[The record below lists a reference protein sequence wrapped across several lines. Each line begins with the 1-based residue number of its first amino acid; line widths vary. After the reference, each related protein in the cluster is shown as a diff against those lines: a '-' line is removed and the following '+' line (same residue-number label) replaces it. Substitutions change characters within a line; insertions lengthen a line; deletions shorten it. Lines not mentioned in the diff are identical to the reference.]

1 MSKELPYFKFNVS
14 EWILGRISDLPDKVQ
29 GAFIIAICH
38 YWHKKCDYFVN
49 DFKSKIGKKR
59 FELLQKHNLFEIKND
74 KIIIPFLN
82 EQFSELSEIH
92 PKRVKSGQAG
102 GIASAKARSKAK
114 SKHLDKE
121 EEIDKELDKK
131 KNIPELQ
138 VFLDYC
144 KTIQEIDYPSL
155 EFSIKSKYE
164 SWRDNGWKDGNDTPI
179 KNWKGKIKNVI
190 PHLKPMSAPVKTQSQ
205 QYSI

>member
-38 YWHKKCDYFVN
+38 YWHKKCDYFAN

-59 FELLQKHNLFEIKND
+59 FDLLQINNLFEIKND

-121 EEIDKELDKK
+121 VDKDKIK
-131 KNIPELQ
+131 IIPTLVE
-138 VFLDYC
+138 FLDYC
-144 KTIQEIDYPSL
+144 KTIPEISYPQL
-155 EFSIKSKYE
+155 EFSLKSKYE
-164 SWRDNGWKDGNDTPI
+164 SWVENGWKDGNDNRI

-190 PHLKPMSAPVKTQSQ
+190 PHLKPILKPIQQQPQ
-205 QYSI
+205 QYSL